1 MVTEQ
6 ALLVKTT
13 AVANVQPQM
22 VAKQTYAWSTY
33 TANERLLSSHV
44 EVSIH
49 RRIYG
54 RIIDTDMCTYTK

>member
-22 VAKQTYAWSTY
+22 VAKQTYA
-33 TANERLLSSHV
+33 
-44 EVSIH
+44 
-49 RRIYG
+49 
-54 RIIDTDMCTYTK
+54 